1 MSHILSK
8 ARQMKIQMHV
18 GTQYD
23 FIITFELPP
32 ATVSSTPPAQ
42 IHKTQP
48 QHHEQ
53 ILPPHSEVYTGDQP
67 SFQGCIR

>member
-1 MSHILSK
+1 
-8 ARQMKIQMHV
+8 MKIQMHV

-23 FIITFELPP
+23 FVILFELLP
-32 ATVSSTPPAQ
+32 ATVSSPPPAQ

-67 SFQGCIR
+67 SRSQSSFQGCIR